1 MNNTK
6 PKSVLLPRTDFVLSI
21 VGKNTSP
28 TREKKVLLQK
38 LGSHL
43 APSDEVAGE
52 RSETEGEKKLRFC
65 SFTPSLPSSRQS
77 RATSLVRGRREL
89 LKPQHLD

>member
-43 APSDEVAGE
+43 APSDEGAGE
-52 RSETEGEKKLRFC
+52 RSETEGEKKLRF
-65 SFTPSLPSSRQS
+65 FVALHLLSLRHGKAVPPPSSE
-77 RATSLVRGRREL
+77 GGENC
-89 LKPQHLD
+89 

>member
-6 PKSVLLPRTDFVLSI
+6 LKSVLFPRTDFVLPI
-21 VGKNTSP
+21 VGKNASP

-43 APSDEVAGE
+43 APSDEGAGE
-52 RSETEGEKKLRFC
+52 RSETEGEKKLRF
-65 SFTPSLPSSRQS
+65 L
-77 RATSLVRGRREL
+77 
-89 LKPQHLD
+89 